1 MRAPNSLPVTAL
13 LTALVALGPLSTD
26 LYLPSLPSLARYF
39 AVGVDDIQLTLSVFL
54 VGLATA
60 QLVYGPLSDRF
71 GRRPVLLVGLAIYV
85 VASVVC
91 MLAPSVPVLVV
102 ARFVQ
107 AVGACVGPVL
117 GRAVVRDVYGRE
129 GAARVLAYMSAAM
142 ALAPAIGP
150 ILGGF
155 LEEWFGW
162 RINFLALVLYG
173 SGGLVLAWRLLPE
186 TNKAPDLQAAQP
198 IRILLGYR
206 GFLNHRAYL
215 GYVLCCAFAYSGIFA
230 FISGSSYVLQEV
242 VGLGPIGFG
251 LCFAGV
257 VIGYIIGT
265 VVAGRLSR
273 RLGIDRLIAVGA
285 GIGVAGGTLLLALAL
300 ASAPHRRSHAGVHDR
315 RRPGAAELDRRRH
328 RTVPARRRRR
338 LGPARLHSDDRG
350 RRHRHRRRRPL
361 RRQRDTHDGHH
372 CDRGGRRAAGVQ
384 VVGARGEE
392 VVGATGR
399 SPACLSR
406 RPAGDLP
413 VVPTYS
419 SPYASRSSP
428 ASPGAMPRGR
438 RIACCRRP
446 RGSDIRRRC
455 PGSTPPPAP
464 CGQAAAAAGPARHRG
479 RSP

>member
-1 MRAPNSLPVTAL
+1 MRPPNSLSVTAL
-13 LTALVALGPLSTD
+13 LTALVALGPISTD
-26 LYLPSLPSLARYF
+26 LYLPSLPNLARYF

-85 VASVVC
+85 VASFVC
-91 MLAPSVPVLVV
+91 MLAPSVPVLVA

-162 RINFLALVLYG
+162 RINFLVLVLYG
-173 SGGLVLAWRLLPE
+173 SSGLAIAWRILPE
-186 TNKAPDLQAAQP
+186 TNKAPDPQAAQP

-206 GFLNHRAYL
+206 GFLNHRAYV

-285 GIGVAGGTLLLALAL
+285 AIGVAGGALLLALAL
-300 ASAPHRRSHAGVHDR
+300 A
-315 RRPGAAELDRRRH
+315 
-328 RTVPARRRRR
+328 
-338 LGPARLHSDDRG
+338 GP
-350 RRHRHRRRRPL
+350 
-361 RRQRDTHDGHH
+361 T
-372 CDRGGRRAAGVQ
+372 RGGLAGALLIVGPMLVFMIGVGLVLPNSIAGAIGPFPRAAG
-384 VVGARGEE
+384 A
-392 VVGATGR
+392 
-399 SPACLSR
+399 
-406 RPAGDLP
+406 
-413 VVPTYS
+413 
-419 SPYASRSSP
+419 AS
-428 ASPGAMPRGR
+428 ALLGFTQM
-438 RIACCRRP
+438 
-446 RGSDIRRRC
+446 
-455 PGSTPPPAP
+455 T
-464 CGQAAAAAGPARHRG
+464 AAAAIGIAVAALYDGSSVPMTATIAAVAVVVLAAFMLLVRTAKK
-479 RSP
+479 S

>member
-1 MRAPNSLPVTAL
+1 MRPPNSLSVTAL
-13 LTALVALGPLSTD
+13 LTALVALGPISTD
-26 LYLPSLPSLARYF
+26 LYLPSLPNLARYF
-39 AVGVDDIQLTLSVFL
+39 TVGVDDIQLTLSIFL

-60 QLVYGPLSDRF
+60 QLAYGPLSDRF

-85 VASVVC
+85 IATVVC
-91 MLAPSVPVLVV
+91 MLSPSVPVLIA

-162 RINFLALVLYG
+162 RINFLVLVIYG
-173 SGGLVLAWRLLPE
+173 SGGLAIAWRILPE

-206 GFLNHRAYL
+206 GFLNHRAYV

-265 VVAGRLSR
+265 IVAGRLSR

-285 GIGVAGGTLLLALAL
+285 VIGVAGGALLLALAL
-300 ASAPHRRSHAGVHDR
+300 AGPTRSGLAGALLIVGPMLVFMIGVGLVLPNSIAGAIGPFARSA
-315 RRPGAAELDRRRH
+315 GAASAL
-328 RTVPARRRRR
+328 
-338 LGPARLHSDDRG
+338 LGFT
-350 RRHRHRRRRPL
+350 
-361 RRQRDTHDGHH
+361 QMT
-372 CDRGGRRAAGVQ
+372 
-384 VVGARGEE
+384 
-392 VVGATGR
+392 
-399 SPACLSR
+399 
-406 RPAGDLP
+406 
-413 VVPTYS
+413 
-419 SPYASRSSP
+419 
-428 ASPGAMPRGR
+428 
-438 RIACCRRP
+438 
-446 RGSDIRRRC
+446 
-455 PGSTPPPAP
+455 
-464 CGQAAAAAGPARHRG
+464 AAAAIGIAVAALYDGSSVPMTATIAMVALGVLLAFTLLVRTAKK
-479 RSP
+479 S

>member
-1 MRAPNSLPVTAL
+1 MRPPNSFPVTAL
-13 LTALVALGPLSTD
+13 LTALVALGPISTD

-39 AVGVDDIQLTLSVFL
+39 NVGVDDIQLTLSVFL

-85 VASVVC
+85 VASFVC
-91 MLAPSVPVLVV
+91 MLSPSVPVLVV

-117 GRAVVRDVYGRE
+117 GRAIVRDVYGRE

-155 LEEWFGW
+155 LENWFGW
-162 RINFLALVLYG
+162 RINFLALVVYG
-173 SGGLVLAWRLLPE
+173 SGGLVIAWRILPE
-186 TNKAPDLQAAQP
+186 TNRARDLQAAQL
-198 IRILLGYR
+198 IRMLLGYR
-206 GFLNHRAYL
+206 GFLNHRTYV

-285 GIGVAGGTLLLALAL
+285 GIGVGGGALLLALAL
-300 ASAPHRRSHAGVHDR
+300 ADTPRSGLAGALLIVG
-315 RRPGAAELDRRRH
+315 PMLVFMIGVGLVLPNSIAGAI
-328 RTVPARRRRR
+328 
-338 LGPARLHSDDRG
+338 GPF
-350 RRHRHRRRRPL
+350 P
-361 RRQRDTHDGHH
+361 
-372 CDRGGRRAAGVQ
+372 RAAGAASALLGFVQ
-384 VVGARGEE
+384 MTV
-392 VVGATGR
+392 
-399 SPACLSR
+399 
-406 RPAGDLP
+406 
-413 VVPTYS
+413 
-419 SPYASRSSP
+419 
-428 ASPGAMPRGR
+428 
-438 RIACCRRP
+438 
-446 RGSDIRRRC
+446 
-455 PGSTPPPAP
+455 
-464 CGQAAAAAGPARHRG
+464 AAAIGIAVAALYDGSSVPMTATIAAVAVGVLLAFTLLVRRQ
-479 RSP
+479 

>member
-1 MRAPNSLPVTAL
+1 MRPPNSLPVTAL
-13 LTALVALGPLSTD
+13 LTALVALGPISTD

-85 VASVVC
+85 VASAIC
-91 MLAPSVPVLVV
+91 MLSPSVPVLVV
-102 ARFVQ
+102 ARFAQ

-117 GRAVVRDVYGRE
+117 GRAIVRDVYGRE

-155 LEEWFGW
+155 VEEWFGW

-173 SGGLVLAWRLLPE
+173 AGGLAIAWRILPE
-186 TNKAPDLQAAQP
+186 TNKAPDPQAAEP

-206 GFLNHRAYL
+206 GFLNHRAYV

-257 VIGYIIGT
+257 VVGYIIGT
-265 VVAGRLSR
+265 VVAGQLSR
-273 RLGIDRLIAVGA
+273 RLGIDRLVAVGA
-285 GIGVAGGTLLLALAL
+285 GIGVAGGVLLVVLALL
-300 ASAPHRRSHAGVHDR
+300 ASADTAIGGALLIVSPMLVFMIGVGLVLPNSIAG
-315 RRPGAAELDRRRH
+315 AI
-328 RTVPARRRRR
+328 
-338 LGPARLHSDDRG
+338 GPF
-350 RRHRHRRRRPL
+350 P
-361 RRQRDTHDGHH
+361 
-372 CDRGGRRAAGVQ
+372 RAAG
-384 VVGARGEE
+384 A
-392 VVGATGR
+392 
-399 SPACLSR
+399 
-406 RPAGDLP
+406 
-413 VVPTYS
+413 
-419 SPYASRSSP
+419 AS
-428 ASPGAMPRGR
+428 ALLGFTQM
-438 RIACCRRP
+438 
-446 RGSDIRRRC
+446 
-455 PGSTPPPAP
+455 T
-464 CGQAAAAAGPARHRG
+464 AAAAIGIAVAALYDGTSIPMTATIAVVALGVLLAFMLLVRTAARATT
-479 RSP
+479 

>member
-1 MRAPNSLPVTAL
+1 MRPPNSLPVTAL
-13 LTALVALGPLSTD
+13 LTALVALGPISTD

-39 AVGVDDIQLTLSVFL
+39 AVGVGDIQLTLSVFL

-71 GRRPVLLVGLAIYV
+71 GRRPVLLVGLAIYA

-91 MLAPSVPVLVV
+91 MLSPSVPVLVA

-117 GRAVVRDVYGRE
+117 GRAIVRDVYGRE

-155 LEEWFGW
+155 LEQWFGW

-173 SGGLVLAWRLLPE
+173 TGGLIITWRILPE
-186 TNKAPDLQAAQP
+186 TNKAPDEQAAQV

-206 GFLNHRAYL
+206 GFLNHRAYV

-251 LCFAGV
+251 LCFAGI

-265 VVAGRLSR
+265 VMAGRLSR
-273 RLGIDRLIAVGA
+273 RLGIDRLVAVGA
-285 GIGVAGGTLLLALAL
+285 GIGVAGGALLLALAL
-300 ASAPHRRSHAGVHDR
+300 AASAETAIGGALLIVGPMLVFMIGVGLVLPNSIAG
-315 RRPGAAELDRRRH
+315 AI
-328 RTVPARRRRR
+328 
-338 LGPARLHSDDRG
+338 GPF
-350 RRHRHRRRRPL
+350 P
-361 RRQRDTHDGHH
+361 
-372 CDRGGRRAAGVQ
+372 RAAGAASALLGFTQ
-384 VVGARGEE
+384 MTGAAAIGIA
-392 VVGATGR
+392 VAALYDGSAVPMTATIALAALGVLL
-399 SPACLSR
+399 AFLLLV
-406 RPAGDLP
+406 RPA
-413 VVPTYS
+413 
-419 SPYASRSSP
+419 A
-428 ASPGAMPRGR
+428 R
-438 RIACCRRP
+438 RA
-446 RGSDIRRRC
+446 
-455 PGSTPPPAP
+455 T
-464 CGQAAAAAGPARHRG
+464 
-479 RSP
+479 

>member
-1 MRAPNSLPVTAL
+1 MRPPNSLSVTAL
-13 LTALVALGPLSTD
+13 LTALVALGPISTD

-60 QLVYGPLSDRF
+60 QLIYGPLSDRF

-85 VASVVC
+85 VASFVC
-91 MLAPSVPVLVV
+91 MLAPSVSVLVA

-162 RINFLALVLYG
+162 RINFLVLVLYG
-173 SGGLVLAWRLLPE
+173 SGGFAIAWRILPE
-186 TNKAPDLQAAQP
+186 TNKGPDLQAAQP

-206 GFLNHRAYL
+206 GFLNHRSYV

-273 RLGIDRLIAVGA
+273 RLSIDRLIAVGA
-285 GIGVAGGTLLLALAL
+285 AIGVAGGALLLALAL
-300 ASAPHRRSHAGVHDR
+300 VGPTRGALTGALLIVAPMLVFMIGVGLVLPNSIAG
-315 RRPGAAELDRRRH
+315 AI
-328 RTVPARRRRR
+328 
-338 LGPARLHSDDRG
+338 GPF
-350 RRHRHRRRRPL
+350 P
-361 RRQRDTHDGHH
+361 
-372 CDRGGRRAAGVQ
+372 RAAG
-384 VVGARGEE
+384 A
-392 VVGATGR
+392 
-399 SPACLSR
+399 
-406 RPAGDLP
+406 
-413 VVPTYS
+413 
-419 SPYASRSSP
+419 AS
-428 ASPGAMPRGR
+428 ALLGFTQM
-438 RIACCRRP
+438 
-446 RGSDIRRRC
+446 
-455 PGSTPPPAP
+455 T
-464 CGQAAAAAGPARHRG
+464 AAAAIGIAVAALYDGSSVPMTATIAVVALGVLLAFTLLVRR
-479 RSP
+479 R

>member
-1 MRAPNSLPVTAL
+1 MRPPNGLPVTAL

-39 AVGVDDIQLTLSVFL
+39 AVGVEDIQLTLSVFL

-71 GRRPVLLVGLAIYV
+71 GRRPVLLVGLTIYV
-85 VASVVC
+85 IASFFC
-91 MLAPSVPVLVV
+91 MLAPSVPVLVA

-162 RINFLALVLYG
+162 RINFLALVIYG
-173 SGGLVLAWRLLPE
+173 SGGLVIAWRILPE
-186 TNKAPDLQAAQP
+186 TNKSPDLQAAQP

-206 GFLNHRAYL
+206 GLLNHRAYV
-215 GYVLCCAFAYSGIFA
+215 GYVFCCAFAYSGIFA

-265 VVAGRLSR
+265 MVAGRLSR
-273 RLGIDRLIAVGA
+273 QLGIDRLIGIGA
-285 GIGVAGGTLLLALAL
+285 GIGVAGGALLLALAL
-300 ASAPHRRSHAGVHDR
+300 ADSTRSGVAGALLIVG
-315 RRPGAAELDRRRH
+315 PMLVFMIGVGLVLPNSIAGAI
-328 RTVPARRRRR
+328 
-338 LGPARLHSDDRG
+338 GPF
-350 RRHRHRRRRPL
+350 P
-361 RRQRDTHDGHH
+361 
-372 CDRGGRRAAGVQ
+372 RAAG
-384 VVGARGEE
+384 A
-392 VVGATGR
+392 
-399 SPACLSR
+399 
-406 RPAGDLP
+406 
-413 VVPTYS
+413 
-419 SPYASRSSP
+419 AS
-428 ASPGAMPRGR
+428 ALLGFTQM
-438 RIACCRRP
+438 
-446 RGSDIRRRC
+446 
-455 PGSTPPPAP
+455 T
-464 CGQAAAAAGPARHRG
+464 AAAAIGIAVAALYDGSSVPMTATIAVVALGVLLAFMLLVRTPQT
-479 RSP
+479 S

>member
-1 MRAPNSLPVTAL
+1 MRSPNSIPVTVL

-26 LYLPSLPSLARYF
+26 LYLPSLPGLARYF

-85 VASVVC
+85 IASFVC

-162 RINFLALVLYG
+162 RINFLALVIYG
-173 SGGLVLAWRLLPE
+173 SAGLLFAWRILPE
-186 TNKAPDLQAAQP
+186 TNKSPDLQAAQFV
-198 IRILLGYR
+198 RIILGYR
-206 GFLNHRAYL
+206 GFLNHRAYV

-265 VVAGRLSR
+265 IVAGRLSR
-273 RLGIDRLIAVGA
+273 RLGIDRLVAIGA
-285 GIGVAGGTLLLALAL
+285 GIGVAGGMLLLALAL
-300 ASAPHRRSHAGVHDR
+300 AGPTRSGLAGALFIVG
-315 RRPGAAELDRRRH
+315 PMLVFMIGVGLVLPNSIAGAI
-328 RTVPARRRRR
+328 
-338 LGPARLHSDDRG
+338 GPF
-350 RRHRHRRRRPL
+350 P
-361 RRQRDTHDGHH
+361 
-372 CDRGGRRAAGVQ
+372 RAAG
-384 VVGARGEE
+384 A
-392 VVGATGR
+392 
-399 SPACLSR
+399 
-406 RPAGDLP
+406 
-413 VVPTYS
+413 
-419 SPYASRSSP
+419 AS
-428 ASPGAMPRGR
+428 ALLGFTQM
-438 RIACCRRP
+438 
-446 RGSDIRRRC
+446 
-455 PGSTPPPAP
+455 T
-464 CGQAAAAAGPARHRG
+464 AAAVIGIAVAALYDGSSVPMTATIAAVAVGVLLAFMLLVRTTKK
-479 RSP
+479 S

>member
-1 MRAPNSLPVTAL
+1 MRPPNSFPVTAL
-13 LTALVALGPLSTD
+13 LTALVALGPISTD
-26 LYLPSLPSLARYF
+26 LYLPSLPSLARSF

-71 GRRPVLLVGLAIYV
+71 GRRPVLLVGLGIYV

-91 MLAPSVPVLVV
+91 TLSPSVSVLVA

-107 AVGACVGPVL
+107 AVGACVGPAL
-117 GRAVVRDVYGRE
+117 GRAIVRDVYGRE

-150 ILGGF
+150 ILGGL

-162 RINFLALVLYG
+162 RVNFLALVLYG
-173 SGGLVLAWRLLPE
+173 SCGLVIAWRILPE
-186 TNKAPDLQAAQP
+186 TNKAPDPDAAQP
-198 IRILLGYR
+198 LRILLGYR
-206 GFLNHRAYL
+206 GFLNHRPYV

-285 GIGVAGGTLLLALAL
+285 GIGVVGGALLLAFAL
-300 ASAPHRRSHAGVHDR
+300 ATAAHGAVSGALRIVGPMLVFMIGVGLVLPNSIAGAV
-315 RRPGAAELDRRRH
+315 
-328 RTVPARRRRR
+328 
-338 LGPARLHSDDRG
+338 GPF
-350 RRHRHRRRRPL
+350 P
-361 RRQRDTHDGHH
+361 
-372 CDRGGRRAAGVQ
+372 RAAG
-384 VVGARGEE
+384 A
-392 VVGATGR
+392 
-399 SPACLSR
+399 
-406 RPAGDLP
+406 
-413 VVPTYS
+413 
-419 SPYASRSSP
+419 AS
-428 ASPGAMPRGR
+428 ALLGFTQM
-438 RIACCRRP
+438 
-446 RGSDIRRRC
+446 
-455 PGSTPPPAP
+455 T
-464 CGQAAAAAGPARHRG
+464 AAAAIGIAVAALYDGSSVPMTATIAAVALGVLLAFALLVRRQ
-479 RSP
+479 

>member
-1 MRAPNSLPVTAL
+1 MSPPKSFPVTAL
-13 LTALVALGPLSTD
+13 LTALVALGPISTD

-60 QLVYGPLSDRF
+60 QLVWGPLSDRF

-85 VASVVC
+85 IASFVC
-91 MLAPSVPVLVV
+91 MLSPSVPVLVV

-162 RINFLALVLYG
+162 RINFLVLVLYG
-173 SGGLVLAWRLLPE
+173 SGGLVVAWRILPE
-186 TNKAPDLQAAQP
+186 TNKAPDLRAAQLV
-198 IRILLGYR
+198 RIILGYR
-206 GFLNHRAYL
+206 GFLNHRAYV

-273 RLGIDRLIAVGA
+273 RLGVDRLIAVGA
-285 GIGVAGGTLLLALAL
+285 GIGVAGGALLLALAL
-300 ASAPHRRSHAGVHDR
+300 AATAHCVLAGALLIVG
-315 RRPGAAELDRRRH
+315 PMLVFMIGVGLVLPNSIAGAI
-328 RTVPARRRRR
+328 
-338 LGPARLHSDDRG
+338 GPFA
-350 RRHRHRRRRPL
+350 
-361 RRQRDTHDGHH
+361 
-372 CDRGGRRAAGVQ
+372 RAAG
-384 VVGARGEE
+384 A
-392 VVGATGR
+392 
-399 SPACLSR
+399 
-406 RPAGDLP
+406 
-413 VVPTYS
+413 
-419 SPYASRSSP
+419 AS
-428 ASPGAMPRGR
+428 ALLGFTQM
-438 RIACCRRP
+438 
-446 RGSDIRRRC
+446 
-455 PGSTPPPAP
+455 T
-464 CGQAAAAAGPARHRG
+464 AAAAIGIAVAALYDGSAVPMTAIIAAVAVGVLLAFMLLVRKATRV
-479 RSP
+479 

>member
-1 MRAPNSLPVTAL
+1 MRPPNSLPVTVL
-13 LTALVALGPLSTD
+13 LTALVALGPISTD

-91 MLAPSVPVLVV
+91 MLAPSVRVLVV

-162 RINFLALVLYG
+162 RINFLVLVLYG
-173 SGGLVLAWRLLPE
+173 SGGLVLAWRILPE

-198 IRILLGYR
+198 VRIILGYR
-206 GFLNHRAYL
+206 GLLNHRAYV

-265 VVAGRLSR
+265 MVAGRLSR
-273 RLGIDRLIAVGA
+273 QLGIDRLIAVGA
-285 GIGVAGGTLLLALAL
+285 GIGVAGGALLLVLALA
-300 ASAPHRRSHAGVHDR
+300 
-315 RRPGAAELDRRRH
+315 
-328 RTVPARRRRR
+328 VPAHGA
-338 LGPARLHSDDRG
+338 LAGALLIVGPMLVFMIGVGLVLPNAIAG
-350 RRHRHRRRRPL
+350 AIGPFP
-361 RRQRDTHDGHH
+361 
-372 CDRGGRRAAGVQ
+372 RAAG
-384 VVGARGEE
+384 A
-392 VVGATGR
+392 
-399 SPACLSR
+399 
-406 RPAGDLP
+406 
-413 VVPTYS
+413 
-419 SPYASRSSP
+419 AS
-428 ASPGAMPRGR
+428 ALLGFTQM
-438 RIACCRRP
+438 
-446 RGSDIRRRC
+446 
-455 PGSTPPPAP
+455 T
-464 CGQAAAAAGPARHRG
+464 AAAAIGIAVAALYDGSAIPMTATIAVVAVGVLSAFWLLVG
-479 RSP
+479 RR

>member
-1 MRAPNSLPVTAL
+1 MRPPNSFSVTAL
-13 LTALVALGPLSTD
+13 LTALVALGPISTD

-71 GRRPVLLVGLAIYV
+71 GRRPVLLVGLAIYL
-85 VASVVC
+85 VASFVC
-91 MLAPSVPVLVV
+91 MLAPSVPVLVA

-162 RINFLALVLYG
+162 RINFLVLVLYG
-173 SGGLVLAWRLLPE
+173 SGGLAMTWRLLPE

-206 GFLNHRAYL
+206 GFLNHRSYV

-230 FISGSSYVLQEV
+230 FISSSSYVLQEV

-285 GIGVAGGTLLLALAL
+285 VIGVAGGALLLALAL
-300 ASAPHRRSHAGVHDR
+300 AGPTRSGLAGALLIVG
-315 RRPGAAELDRRRH
+315 PMLVFMIGVGLVLPNSIAGAI
-328 RTVPARRRRR
+328 
-338 LGPARLHSDDRG
+338 GPFA
-350 RRHRHRRRRPL
+350 
-361 RRQRDTHDGHH
+361 
-372 CDRGGRRAAGVQ
+372 RAAG
-384 VVGARGEE
+384 A
-392 VVGATGR
+392 
-399 SPACLSR
+399 
-406 RPAGDLP
+406 
-413 VVPTYS
+413 
-419 SPYASRSSP
+419 AS
-428 ASPGAMPRGR
+428 ALLGFTQM
-438 RIACCRRP
+438 
-446 RGSDIRRRC
+446 
-455 PGSTPPPAP
+455 T
-464 CGQAAAAAGPARHRG
+464 AAAAIGIAVAALYDGSSVPMTATIAVVALGVLLAFALLVRRK
-479 RSP
+479 

>member
-1 MRAPNSLPVTAL
+1 MRPPNSLPVTTL
-13 LTALVALGPLSTD
+13 LTALVALGPISTD

-91 MLAPSVPVLVV
+91 MLSPSVPVLVA

-117 GRAVVRDVYGRE
+117 GRAIVRDVYGRE

-173 SGGLVLAWRLLPE
+173 TSGLIIAWRILPE

-206 GFLNHRAYL
+206 GFLNHRAYV

-273 RLGIDRLIAVGA
+273 RLGIDRLVAAGA
-285 GIGVAGGTLLLALAL
+285 GIGVAGGALLLALAL
-300 ASAPHRRSHAGVHDR
+300 VASADTAIGGALLIVGPMLVFMIGVGLVLPNSIAG
-315 RRPGAAELDRRRH
+315 AI
-328 RTVPARRRRR
+328 
-338 LGPARLHSDDRG
+338 GPF
-350 RRHRHRRRRPL
+350 P
-361 RRQRDTHDGHH
+361 
-372 CDRGGRRAAGVQ
+372 RAAGAASALLGFTQMTGAAAIGIAVAALYDGSSIPMTATIAA
-384 VVGARGEE
+384 VAVGVLLAFMLL
-392 VVGATGR
+392 V
-399 SPACLSR
+399 
-406 RPAGDLP
+406 RPA
-413 VVPTYS
+413 
-419 SPYASRSSP
+419 AR
-428 ASPGAMPRGR
+428 
-438 RIACCRRP
+438 
-446 RGSDIRRRC
+446 
-455 PGSTPPPAP
+455 
-464 CGQAAAAAGPARHRG
+464 AAT
-479 RSP
+479 

>member
-1 MRAPNSLPVTAL
+1 MRPPDSFPVTAL
-13 LTALVALGPLSTD
+13 LTALVALGPISTD

-91 MLAPSVPVLVV
+91 MLSPSVPVLI
-102 ARFVQ
+102 ATRFVQ

-162 RINFLALVLYG
+162 RINFLVLVLYG
-173 SGGLVLAWRLLPE
+173 SGGLAIAWRILPE

-206 GFLNHRAYL
+206 GFLNHRAYV

-265 VVAGRLSR
+265 ILAGRLSR
-273 RLGIDRLIAVGA
+273 RLGLDRLIAIGA
-285 GIGVAGGTLLLALAL
+285 VIGVAGGILLFVLALAGSMRSGL
-300 ASAPHRRSHAGVHDR
+300 AGALLIVGPMLVFMIGVGLVLPNSIAGAIGPFPRSAGAASA
-315 RRPGAAELDRRRH
+315 L
-328 RTVPARRRRR
+328 
-338 LGPARLHSDDRG
+338 LGFT
-350 RRHRHRRRRPL
+350 
-361 RRQRDTHDGHH
+361 QMT
-372 CDRGGRRAAGVQ
+372 
-384 VVGARGEE
+384 
-392 VVGATGR
+392 
-399 SPACLSR
+399 
-406 RPAGDLP
+406 
-413 VVPTYS
+413 
-419 SPYASRSSP
+419 
-428 ASPGAMPRGR
+428 
-438 RIACCRRP
+438 
-446 RGSDIRRRC
+446 
-455 PGSTPPPAP
+455 
-464 CGQAAAAAGPARHRG
+464 AAAAIGIAVAALYDGSSVPMTATIATVALGVLLAFTLLVRTAKKA
-479 RSP
+479 